1 MRHSKRR
8 KPVKLRLADQSTCG
22 ILNSLLARLLL
33 ENELEGLRILLHA
46 MHYLKGATIPS
57 C

>member
-1 MRHSKRR
+1 M
-8 KPVKLRLADQSTCG
+8 KPRLADQSTCG

-33 ENELEGLRILLHA
+33 ENELEGLGILLHA